1 MKKYIIYDYF
11 DNFYLGILGICDT
24 EADAQELIL
33 AAAEEEAY
41 NAFLD
46 DYYYDETGITVKPGE
61 NPMEIYLN
69 DKILEWKEY
78 NKSRFP
84 LGDDNNISFYAWTLL
99 MAADYYNYSIG
110 EEY

>member
-1 MKKYIIYDYF
+1 MKYVAYDYF

-24 EADAQELIL
+24 EADVQELIL
-33 AAAEEEAY
+33 TAAEEEAY

-46 DYYYDETGITVKPGE
+46 DYYYDETGITVEPGE
-61 NPMEIYLN
+61 NPMKVYLN

-78 NKSRFP
+78 NKFRFSF
-84 LGDDNNISFYAWTLL
+84 DDKTISFYGWTLL
-99 MAADYYNYSIG
+99 MASEYYNYSIG